1 MRNSFLTTD
10 GRTDGRTSARVEL
23 RFAAKKSCDAVSSPF
38 RKNAPG
44 PGVIVDHRKC
54 EEYFYDQS
62 KLHTAPAPDAKF
74 QIPFQPVK
82 SFSEY

>member
-1 MRNSFLTTD
+1 MWLNLCFKIHAL
-10 GRTDGRTSARVEL
+10 RVEWARSMKPGVL
-23 RFAAKKSCDAVSSPF
+23 GARE
-38 RKNAPG
+38 G
-44 PGVIVDHRKC
+44 PGRKC

>member
-1 MRNSFLTTD
+1 MFCPLKSLQKERSWAGCNS
-10 GRTDGRTSARVEL
+10 
-23 RFAAKKSCDAVSSPF
+23 
-38 RKNAPG
+38 
-44 PGVIVDHRKC
+44 VIVDHRKC

>member
-1 MRNSFLTTD
+1 MLTKWFQKWY
-10 GRTDGRTSARVEL
+10 GYKARISGNFPVL
-23 RFAAKKSCDAVSSPF
+23 GHSRS
-38 RKNAPG
+38 NAPW
-44 PGVIVDHRKC
+44 PGVIVVHRKC

>member
-1 MRNSFLTTD
+1 M
-10 GRTDGRTSARVEL
+10 
-23 RFAAKKSCDAVSSPF
+23 SPF
-38 RKNAPG
+38 GINAPG
-44 PGVIVDHRKC
+44 PGVIVVHRKC

-62 KLHTAPAPDAKF
+62 KLHTAPAPADAKF